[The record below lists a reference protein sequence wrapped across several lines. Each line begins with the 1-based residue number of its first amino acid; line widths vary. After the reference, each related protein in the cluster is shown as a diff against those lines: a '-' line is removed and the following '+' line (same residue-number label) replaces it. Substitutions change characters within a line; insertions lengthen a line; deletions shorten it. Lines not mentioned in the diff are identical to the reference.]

1 MKVSLRWLKEYIR
14 VDMDPADIASELT
27 MAGLEV
33 EAVEDRFAYLNS
45 KVVVGRVKS
54 ADPHPNADKLTCC
67 TVDTGSGDAN
77 IICGAPN
84 VREGL
89 TVACALPGAVLPGD
103 FKIKNNKIRGEKSEG
118 MICSGSELKLTSDSG
133 GIMELN
139 DGLEPGTALSEALG
153 LSDYVLEI
161 DLTPNRPDCLS
172 MLGVAREVGALL
184 KPAEKVTY
192 PDYERYRS
200 RAGDF
205 SISDYTAVA
214 IEDPDLCPR
223 YAAGLLMDVKPGLS
237 PSWLSQRL
245 ESVGLTPVNNIVDVT
260 NYVMLE
266 TGQPLH
272 AFDFDLLAEN
282 RIKVRRLG
290 ERSEFTTL
298 DGKTHTLDPET
309 LMICDGK
316 KPVAIAGV
324 MGGGNSEISDNTSR
338 VLLESACF
346 NPVSIRKT
354 AKKTGIATDA
364 SHRFERG
371 ADPHGTVN
379 ALKRAMDLLSEVSGG
394 TPAADFIDEHP
405 VKTRETL
412 IDLDIDFLNR
422 RLGTAFDAPF
432 VKTVLESVEF
442 GAEIEASGHLRVTVP
457 SFRVDVERPED
468 LSEEMARLWGYNH
481 IETSFPKVQARGGK
495 LSPATA
501 LRRKIKTVMCGFG
514 FTEAINYNFTAADSC
529 NRLRI
534 GSADRRRQVVPILNP
549 ISEEMAVL
557 RTTLLPGLL
566 ENMKRN
572 LSMQTDTFR
581 LFEIGNTFISAKNG
595 TLPDEREMIAGLW
608 TGSGNPDSIHLK
620 KRPCDFYDIKG
631 ILESLLAAFHIERAE
646 WETAQEEKHPYLM
659 PGFAAEIMLDGKSF
673 AFMGRIHPAV
683 LKEFSLK
690 QEAFV
695 FEADMKVLLESIPDT
710 ITARPLPRFPSI
722 SRDIT
727 LIVDAGTRAGEV
739 LNELEA
745 LVALEKLAESARLFD
760 MYQGS
765 TLPEGKKSL
774 SFRVV
779 YRSEEKT
786 LKDKMIKGLHEKIS
800 HALIRKFD
808 ADVPEI

>member
-1 MKVSLRWLKEYIR
+1 
-14 VDMDPADIASELT
+14 
-27 MAGLEV
+27 
-33 EAVEDRFAYLNS
+33 
-45 KVVVGRVKS
+45 
-54 ADPHPNADKLTCC
+54 
-67 TVDTGSGDAN
+67 
-77 IICGAPN
+77 
-84 VREGL
+84 
-89 TVACALPGAVLPGD
+89 
-103 FKIKNNKIRGEKSEG
+103 
-118 MICSGSELKLTSDSG
+118 
-133 GIMELN
+133 
-139 DGLEPGTALSEALG
+139 
-153 LSDYVLEI
+153 
-161 DLTPNRPDCLS
+161 
-172 MLGVAREVGALL
+172 
-184 KPAEKVTY
+184 
-192 PDYERYRS
+192 
-200 RAGDF
+200 
-205 SISDYTAVA
+205 
-214 IEDPDLCPR
+214 
-223 YAAGLLMDVKPGLS
+223 
-237 PSWLSQRL
+237 
-245 ESVGLTPVNNIVDVT
+245 
-260 NYVMLE
+260 
-266 TGQPLH
+266 
-272 AFDFDLLAEN
+272 
-282 RIKVRRLG
+282 
-290 ERSEFTTL
+290 
-298 DGKTHTLDPET
+298 
-309 LMICDGK
+309 
-316 KPVAIAGV
+316 
-324 MGGGNSEISDNTSR
+324 
-338 VLLESACF
+338 
-346 NPVSIRKT
+346 
-354 AKKTGIATDA
+354 
-364 SHRFERG
+364 
-371 ADPHGTVN
+371 
-379 ALKRAMDLLSEVSGG
+379 
-394 TPAADFIDEHP
+394 
-405 VKTRETL
+405 
-412 IDLDIDFLNR
+412 
-422 RLGTAFDAPF
+422 

-442 GAEIEASGHLRVTVP
+442 GAEIEDSGHLHVTVP

-468 LSEEMARLWGYNH
+468 FSEEMARLWGYNN

-495 LSPATA
+495 LSQATA
-501 LRRKIKTVMCGFG
+501 LRRQMKTVMCGFG
-514 FTEAINYNFTAADSC
+514 FTEAINYNFTSADSC

-581 LFEIGNTFISAKNG
+581 LFEIGNAFISEKNG
-595 TLPDEREMIAGLW
+595 TLPEEREMIAGLW

-631 ILESLLAAFHIERAE
+631 ILESLLAAFQIEGAE

-710 ITARPLPRFPSI
+710 ITARPIPRFPSI

-739 LNELEA
+739 LKELKA